1 MPMYRV
7 EYNGKCNTSLYILV
21 KERPAIPSPEYDY
34 DTVKIPGRDG
44 DVYIEKKTVKDITIP
59 ISFTFACKPHR
70 WQGVAREARKWLMG
84 KGDRKLTLS
93 DNQDRYYKV
102 KHVVVNQ
109 TERQVKEVG
118 EFSADFICE
127 GRQYLFEGDRP
138 LELTYTNGSSGQS
151 THVWNPYEVSMP
163 VFIVSGS
170 GTCRISVNGN
180 VLEAEVNG
188 RLTVDTQREVAYKAD
203 MSSANTN
210 VTCNYETLALEPGD
224 NTITKTAGFALQILP
239 KWREI

>member
-1 MPMYRV
+1 MYRV

-21 KERPAIPSPEYDY
+21 KEPPAIPSPEYDY

-70 WQGVAREARKWLMG
+70 WQGVAREARKWLLG

-210 VTCNYETLALEPGD
+210 VTCDYETLALEPGD

>member
-1 MPMYRV
+1 MYRV

>member
-1 MPMYRV
+1 MYRV

-70 WQGVAREARKWLMG
+70 WQGVAREARKWLLG

>member
-1 MPMYRV
+1 MYRV

-70 WQGVAREARKWLMG
+70 WQGVAREARKWLLG

-210 VTCNYETLALEPGD
+210 VTCDYETLALEPGD

>member
-1 MPMYRV
+1 MYRV

-70 WQGVAREARKWLMG
+70 WQGVAREARKWLLG

-163 VFIVSGS
+163 VLIVSGS

>member
-1 MPMYRV
+1 MYRI
-7 EYNGKCNTSLYILV
+7 EYNGKCNTAIYILV

-44 DVYIEKKTVKDITIP
+44 DIYIEKKTVKDIKIT
-59 ISFTFACKPHR
+59 ISFTFACKPYR
-70 WQGVAREARKWLMG
+70 WQAVAREARKWLMG
-84 KGDRKLTLS
+84 REDRRLILE

-138 LELTYTNGSSGQS
+138 LELAYANGSGGQS
-151 THVWNPYEVSMP
+151 AHIWNPYEASMP
-163 VFIVSGS
+163 IFTISGN
-170 GTCRISVNGN
+170 GTCRITVNGH
-180 VLEAEVNG
+180 VLEAEVSG
-188 RLTVDTQREVAYKAD
+188 SLTVDTQREVAYKAD
-203 MSSANTN
+203 MSSANTS
-210 VTCNYETLALEPGD
+210 VTCDYETLALEPGD
-224 NTITKTAGFALQILP
+224 NTLTKTAGFDLQILP